1 MQLETIV
8 SEKEEQEFSEFL
20 RNRIREFN
28 NLQSPFHKEAR
39 KPGAILPLFLIL
51 KDKDGGM
58 VGGLSA
64 STYWNW
70 MEIEHFYLLDEL
82 RGMGIG
88 ASLLRTAETIAKK
101 SGCLRCF
108 LTTFDF
114 QARVFY
120 EKQGFYVVGKLVDY
134 PPGSSFYWMRKNL

>member
-8 SEKEEQEFSEFL
+8 SEKEEQEFAEFL
-20 RNRIREFN
+20 RSRIREFN
-28 NLQSPFHKEAR
+28 TLQSPFHKDAS
-39 KPGAILPLFLIL
+39 KPGAVVPLFLIL
-51 KDKDGGM
+51 KDKDGVM
-58 VGGLSA
+58 LGGLSA

-70 MEIEHFYLLDEL
+70 MEIEHFYLPEDL
-82 RGMGIG
+82 RGMRIG
-88 ASLLRTAETIAKK
+88 STLLRTAETIARNRGCK
-101 SGCLRCF
+101 SCF

-120 EKQGFYVVGKLVDY
+120 EKQDFYVVGTLEDY

>member
-8 SEKEEQEFSEFL
+8 SEKEEQEFSDFL
-20 RNRIREFN
+20 RNRIRDFN

-51 KDKDGGM
+51 KDKDGSM

-70 MEIEHFYLLDEL
+70 MEIEYLYLPDDL
-82 RGMGIG
+82 RGIGIG
-88 ASLLRTAETIAKK
+88 SSLLRTAETLAKK
-101 SGCLRCF
+101 RGCTRCF

-120 EKQGFYVVGKLVDY
+120 EKQGYDVVGTLEEY